1 MLKVN
6 PVLTK
11 TRPTQLSVIVRME
24 SLALLMKPPEFNCK
38 KKGNSEQL
46 LQDFI
51 SYKKKMD
58 RFLGGSKAVKAHIG
72 DQADP
77 VHDDHVVCPSCEQ
90 EKSLILCFGGDE
102 MERLFE
108 HVGKV
113 EESDTYAKAMKKVE
127 EGIRKLTNQATARYK
142 LFQEM
147 PQDGQSFDSWV
158 QLVVEQ
164 ANRCD
169 WVKAARDAILYQMDD
184 RKLRRRS

>member
-1 MLKVN
+1 M
-6 PVLTK
+6 
-11 TRPTQLSVIVRME
+11 
-24 SLALLMKPPEFNCK
+24 LMKPPEFKCK

-51 SYKKKMD
+51 AYKKKMD
-58 RFLGGSKAVKAHIG
+58 RFLGGSKAVKAHTG

-77 VHDDHVVCPSCEQ
+77 VHNDHVVCPSCEQ
-90 EKSLILCFGGDE
+90 EKSLILSFGGDE

-113 EESDTYAKAMKKVE
+113 EEGDTYTTAMKKVE
-127 EGIRKLTNQATARYK
+127 EGIKKLTNQATARFK

-164 ANRCD
+164 AKRCD
-169 WVKAARDAILYQMDD
+169 WVGYDEIKAARDAILYQMDD
-184 RKLRRRS
+184 RKLKKKIIAEDTTLGEVIKNKQGR